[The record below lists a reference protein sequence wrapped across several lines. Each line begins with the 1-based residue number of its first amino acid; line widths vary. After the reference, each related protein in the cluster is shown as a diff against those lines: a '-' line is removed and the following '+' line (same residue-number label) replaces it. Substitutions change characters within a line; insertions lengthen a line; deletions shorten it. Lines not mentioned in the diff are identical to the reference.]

1 MATIITNPLLHDLTF
16 EACAYRSEQPLYTDA
31 TVSFRFQ
38 LRDEDDVA
46 VSLSGATVSLILS
59 DSTTTVTRTTADL
72 ISGSTYKVK
81 ADTDQSTETGDTGKG
96 WYQCNFLPA
105 ETELDAL
112 VGRRRT
118 YKVKVLLGD
127 GTVIYPHFAGKVDIG
142 S

>member
-1 MATIITNPLLHDLTF
+1 MATTVANPLNHNLTF
-16 EACAYRSEQPLYTDA
+16 EECASRSEQPLYIDA

-46 VSLSGATVSLILS
+46 VSLSGATLSLILS
-59 DSTTTVTRTTADL
+59 HGTTTVTRTSAQL

-81 ADTDQSTETGDTGKG
+81 ADTDQGAETGDTGKG
-96 WYQCNFLPA
+96 WYQCNFLPE

-112 VGRRRT
+112 VGRQRT
-118 YKVKVLLGD
+118 YRTKILLGD
-127 GTVIYPHFAGKVDIG
+127 GTVIYPHFAGKIDIG